1 MSKLF
6 TFDKTIDAGEKFYLK
21 DIISDVEYKE
31 WFSMSDNPKI
41 FILNKGRCG
50 NGGTTG
56 FINYAEA
63 NHKGMFVLAPNRSIV
78 QSKEIQY
85 KDICCIY
92 GGNDPIEKRKPV
104 KIATWDQGPKILDE
118 YPNCGFDG
126 EDIFDM
132 QRWRNS
138 LVVIDEYHKLVED
151 CSFREICSKTI
162 DLVLRTDINV
172 VLMSATP
179 NYELVEYLKEH
190 SKKEVVT
197 IDVEYDDDEKTQ
209 INYIDKG
216 NNKIK
221 DIINEVIRLNEGKQL
236 CIFNNDVDG
245 TDTIIHN
252 SIYKDDIELLC
263 SKDNEN
269 SVNSY
274 SESFDSNKHIH
285 FLTSAYFTGMDIDIP
300 IDYAIIIGGNLTHIK
315 SYSASDIK
323 QMLGRFRK
331 GVENIFVI
339 KENSKLRAQDVNNI
353 NGQLQ
358 MYSERFDNYKD
369 QTKLTAINDF
379 LNMLHAQNKL
389 DAIHGWESF
398 ETFKSMMNVYQELR
412 IVKGSVSEAQT
423 AKRRKSITF
432 AKFKENVLNGADPMS
447 LDFKYRKVC
456 KRYIDAKGM
465 EAFKNADSGEIKR
478 YVKLI
483 DVTDCDDIQTLDTMF
498 ATMKPDEL
506 FDIFLSNNIY
516 TAQYLNDVLNFI
528 GHEIKQELSIEIS
541 NVFDCICLQLTSD
554 VRPQRNTYLIIK
566 NLGDMRHSNGIFRG
580 HFLNRNIQNL
590 SSENAISMSHCKQ
603 MQTLNVSVK
612 TGYTRS
618 HQTIASTQNLYDIE
632 FASLQDIV
640 GSTSIIRLKA
650 EIETKIADT
659 DDPET
664 INDLKKEY
672 KSEVKKKTTL
682 ISEFYNSNDN
692 GVNTT
697 EYGHKSEYMDSIES
711 IIIDIDDSIDYN
723 TFAELY
729 SSIEYIAYPSI
740 SNTNESNWNK
750 FRVIFPLDRKM
761 NIPNSSLSVLKAIR
775 KGVCKYEDKQHNL
788 GAYVTKEDWDKRI
801 VNTGTK
807 LHISTDLVAYLSGIV
822 ESAKIMKSKIGKSG
836 NLSNIKLWTVE
847 EAQSYWDA
855 HDKDGERHI
864 ATYVIKNH
872 LSEDDRTTFI
882 EYIQTSQPDYYK
894 RFMQHWNSH
903 K

>member
-21 DIISDVEYKE
+21 DIISDVDYKE

-56 FINYAEA
+56 FINYAGA

-85 KDICCIY
+85 KDVCCIY

-104 KIATWDQGPKILDE
+104 KVATWDQGPKILDE
-118 YPNCGFDG
+118 YPDCGFDG
-126 EDIFDM
+126 EDIFGM

-162 DLVLRTDINV
+162 DLVLKTDINV

-190 SKKEVVT
+190 SEKEVVS

-236 CIFNNDVDG
+236 CIFNNDVEG

-252 SIYKDDIELLC
+252 SIYKDDMELLC
-263 SKDNEN
+263 SKDNEKA
-269 SVNSY
+269 VNSY

-285 FLTSAYFTGMDIDIP
+285 FLTSAYFTGMDIGIP
-300 IDYAIIIGGNLTHIK
+300 VDYAIIIGGNLTHIK

-339 KENSKLRAQDVNNI
+339 KENSKLRTQDVNNI

-358 MYSERFDNYKD
+358 MYSERFGNYKD

-412 IVKGSVSEAQT
+412 IVKGSVGEAQT

-483 DVTDCDDIQTLDTMF
+483 DLIDVTDCGDIQTLGTMFGTMFGTTLGTTLGTMF
-498 ATMKPDEL
+498 AAMKPDEL
-506 FDIFLSNNIY
+506 FNIFLSNDIY
-516 TAQYLNDVLNFI
+516 TQQYLNDVLNFI
-528 GHEIKQELSIEIS
+528 GHETEQELSIEVS
-541 NVFDCICLQLTSD
+541 NVFGCICLQLTSD
-554 VRPQRNTYLIIK
+554 VRPQRNTYLVIAAT
-566 NLGDMRHSNGIFRG
+566 SNGILRG
-580 HFLNRNIQNL
+580 QSSNRNAQKL
-590 SSENAISMSHCKQ
+590 SSENAISSCSSIECAQ
-603 MQTLNVSVK
+603 VLNVSV
-612 TGYTRS
+612 
-618 HQTIASTQNLYDIE
+618 LV
-632 FASLQDIV
+632 L
-640 GSTSIIRLKA
+640 SIILVSPCFFNTSFIKH
-650 EIETKIADT
+650 IFQFWLLFDITKT
-659 DDPET
+659 
-664 INDLKKEY
+664 
-672 KSEVKKKTTL
+672 
-682 ISEFYNSNDN
+682 
-692 GVNTT
+692 
-697 EYGHKSEYMDSIES
+697 
-711 IIIDIDDSIDYN
+711 
-723 TFAELY
+723 
-729 SSIEYIAYPSI
+729 I
-740 SNTNESNWNK
+740 SNN
-750 FRVIFPLDRKM
+750 
-761 NIPNSSLSVLKAIR
+761 
-775 KGVCKYEDKQHNL
+775 
-788 GAYVTKEDWDKRI
+788 
-801 VNTGTK
+801 
-807 LHISTDLVAYLSGIV
+807 
-822 ESAKIMKSKIGKSG
+822 
-836 NLSNIKLWTVE
+836 
-847 EAQSYWDA
+847 
-855 HDKDGERHI
+855 
-864 ATYVIKNH
+864 
-872 LSEDDRTTFI
+872 
-882 EYIQTSQPDYYK
+882 YI
-894 RFMQHWNSH
+894 
-903 K
+903 

>member
-1 MSKLF
+1 MKNLF
-6 TFDKTIDAGEKFYLK
+6 TFDKTLVAGDKFYLT
-21 DIISDVEYKE
+21 DIISDADYNE
-31 WFSMSDNPKI
+31 WFSVSESPKI
-41 FILNKGRCG
+41 YILNKNRCG

-56 FINYAEA
+56 FINYAGA

-126 EDIFDM
+126 EDVFDM

-151 CSFREICSKTI
+151 CSFREICAKTI
-162 DLVLRTDINV
+162 ELVLRTDLNV

-190 SKKEVVT
+190 SKKEVIT
-197 IDVEYDDDEKTQ
+197 IDVKYDDEDKTQ

-236 CIFNNDVDG
+236 CIFNNDVEG

-252 SIYKDDIELLC
+252 SIYKDDMELLC
-263 SKDNEN
+263 SKDNEK

-369 QTKLTAINDF
+369 QTKLTAIDDF
-379 LNMLHAQNKL
+379 LRMLHAQNKL

-412 IVKGSVSEAQT
+412 IVKGSVGEAQT
-423 AKRRKSITF
+423 AKRRVSMTF
-432 AKFKENVLNGADPMS
+432 AQFKENVLNGADPET

-456 KRYIDAKGM
+456 KRYIEVKGI

-506 FDIFLSNNIY
+506 FDIFLSNDIY
-516 TAQYLNDVLNFI
+516 TAQYLTDVLNFI
-528 GHEIKQELSIEIS
+528 GWKIEQELSIEVS
-541 NVFDCICLQLTSD
+541 NAFDCICFMLNENK
-554 VRPQRNTYLIIK
+554 RPERNTYLIIK
-566 NLGDMRHSNGIFRG
+566 RHPKYVLGGQNIF
-580 HFLNRNIQNL
+580 IPIKSV
-590 SSENAISMSHCKQ
+590 SSENVFSMSFS
-603 MQTLNVSVK
+603 TLNVSVK
-612 TGYTRS
+612 TGYTPT
-618 HQTIASTQNLYDIE
+618 HKTIAATKNLYDID

-640 GSTSIIRLKA
+640 GSTSIRRLKA
-650 EIETKIADT
+650 EIEEKIADT
-659 DDPET
+659 DDPEI

-682 ISEFYNSNDN
+682 ISEFYNSND
-692 GVNTT
+692 T
-697 EYGHKSEYMDSIES
+697 EYGHKTEYMDSIES

-729 SSIEYIAYPSI
+729 SSMEYIAYPSI

-750 FRVIFPLDRKM
+750 FRVVFPLDRKM

-788 GAYVTKEDWDKRI
+788 GAYVAKEDWEKRI
-801 VNTGTK
+801 VNTGTR

-822 ESAKIMKSKIGKSG
+822 DSAKIMKSKIGKSG
-836 NLSNIKLWTVE
+836 NLSNINLWTVE
-847 EAQSYWDA
+847 EAKSYWNA
-855 HDKDGERHI
+855 HDKDGEHHR

-872 LSEDDRTTFI
+872 LSEEDRTTFI

>member
-1 MSKLF
+1 MRKLF

-21 DIISDVEYKE
+21 DIISDIDYKE
-31 WFSMSDNPKI
+31 WFSTSDNPKI

-56 FINYAEA
+56 FINYAGA

-85 KDICCIY
+85 KDICCVY

-151 CSFREICSKTI
+151 CSFRDICSKTI

-216 NNKIK
+216 ENKIK
-221 DIINEVIRLNEGKQL
+221 DIIDEMIRLNEGKQF
-236 CIFNNDVDG
+236 CIFNNDVEG

-252 SIYKDDIELLC
+252 SIYKDDMELLC
-263 SKDNEN
+263 SKDNEK

-300 IDYAIIIGGNLTHIK
+300 IDFAIIIGGNLTHIK

-331 GVENIFVI
+331 GVGNIFVI
-339 KENSKLRAQDVNNI
+339 KENSKPRPQEVNNI

-398 ETFKSMMNVYQELR
+398 GTFESMMNVYKELL
-412 IVKGSVSEAQT
+412 IVKGSMGEAHN
-423 AKRRKSITF
+423 AKRRKSMKF
-432 AKFKENVLNGADPMS
+432 AKFKENVLNGADPMT
-447 LDFKYRKVC
+447 LDYKYRKVC
-456 KRYIDAKGM
+456 KRFIEAKGM
-465 EAFKNADSGEIKR
+465 EEFKNTSIVEIKR

-483 DVTDCDDIQTLDTMF
+483 DATDCDDIQSIDTMF

-506 FDIFLSNNIY
+506 FEIFLSNNIY
-516 TAQYLNDVLNFI
+516 TQQYLTNVLSFI
-528 GHEIKQELSIEIS
+528 GHEIKQELSIEVS
-541 NVFDCICLQLTSD
+541 NVFGCICMQLTRD
-554 VRPQRNTYLIIK
+554 TRPQRNTYLII
-566 NLGDMRHSNGIFRG
+566 NATSNGIFWV
-580 HFLNRNIQNL
+580 HSLYRNAQKKYP
-590 SSENAISMSHCKQ
+590 ENAISGCSIECTQ
-603 MQTLNVSVK
+603 PLNVSVK
-612 TGYTRS
+612 TGYSRKKQQS
-618 HQTIASTQNLYDIE
+618 IATTKNIYDIE

-640 GSTSIIRLKA
+640 GRPSIRRLKA

-659 DDPET
+659 NDPD
-664 INDLKKEY
+664 IIKDLKTKY
-672 KSEVKKKTTL
+672 KSELKKKTTL
-682 ISEFYNSNDN
+682 ISEFYNSKD
-692 GVNTT
+692 T
-697 EYGHKSEYMDSIES
+697 EYGHKTEYMDSIES

-740 SNTNESNWNK
+740 SNTDKSNWNK
-750 FRVIFPLDRKM
+750 FRVIFPLDCKM

-775 KGVCKYEDKQHNL
+775 KGVCEYEDEQHNL

-801 VNTGTK
+801 VNTGTR
-807 LHISTDLVAYLSGIV
+807 LHISTDLVAYLSGII

-836 NLSNIKLWTVE
+836 NISNTNLWTVE
-847 EAQSYWDA
+847 KAKSYWND
-855 HDKDGERHI
+855 HDKEKKRHTAI
-864 ATYVIKNH
+864 YALKNH
-872 LSEDDRTTFI
+872 LSEDDSKTFI
-882 EYIQTSQPDYYK
+882 EYIRTSQPNYYK
-894 RFMQHWNSH
+894 RFMEHWNSQ
-903 K
+903 